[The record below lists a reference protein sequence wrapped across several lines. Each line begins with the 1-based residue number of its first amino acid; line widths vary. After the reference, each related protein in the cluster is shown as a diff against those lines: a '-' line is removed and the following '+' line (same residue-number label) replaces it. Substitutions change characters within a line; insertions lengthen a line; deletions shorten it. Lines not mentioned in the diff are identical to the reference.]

1 MEKIYGKSKS
11 LMDVGSQYCPGCMH
25 STAHKII
32 AELMDEMNLREEV
45 CMVLPVGCSILAG
58 MYWNFDMIYSL
69 HGRASAVATGF
80 KRSRQNQ
87 PVIVYQ
93 GDGDAASIGIA
104 ETIYAANRGEAIT
117 VIMINNQIY
126 GMTGGQTSPTTL
138 IGQKTTTAIYGRDV
152 ETMGYPIKMAE
163 VIAQLGAPKY
173 VARVALHTPK
183 HILQAKKAI
192 KKGLEIQ
199 INEKGYSFI
208 EILSACPTNWKVPT
222 DETPEYMEKYVIPEF
237 PLGVFKTI

>member
-1 MEKIYGKSKS
+1 
-11 LMDVGSQYCPGCMH
+11 MH

-32 AELMDEMNLREEV
+32 AELMDEMNLREKV

-58 MYWNFDMIYSL
+58 MYWNFDMIYSV

-80 KRSRQNQ
+80 KRGRKNQ

-104 ETIYAANRGEAIT
+104 ETLYAANRGEPLT

-138 IGQKTTTAIYGRDV
+138 LEQKTTTAIYGRKA
-152 ETMGYPIKMAE
+152 EEMGYPVKMAE
-163 VIAQLGAPKY
+163 LIAQLGAPRY
-173 VARVALHTPK
+173 VTRVSLHTPK
-183 HILQAKKAI
+183 YILQAKKAI
-192 KKGLEIQ
+192 KKGLDIQ
-199 INEKGYSFI
+199 INENGYSFI
-208 EILSACPTNWKVPT
+208 EVLSACPTNWKIPT
-222 DETPEYMEKYVIPEF
+222 DKTPEYMEKYVIPEF
-237 PLGVFKTI
+237 PLGEFKNI